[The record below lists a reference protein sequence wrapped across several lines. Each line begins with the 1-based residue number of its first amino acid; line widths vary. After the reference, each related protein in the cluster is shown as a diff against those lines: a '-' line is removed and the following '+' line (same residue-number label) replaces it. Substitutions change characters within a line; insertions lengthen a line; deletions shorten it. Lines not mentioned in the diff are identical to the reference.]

1 MVQAHQGMVMQITT
15 HMLTLLAKKLLYALH
30 RDEPVA
36 KGIVISVNPSTMHA
50 GHALGRKY
58 CEVVIR
64 FVMKRDAKLPRPY
77 PGVQE
82 MADAKDL
89 SIAWPYNRIKKC
101 KPKKPSHGTGSGK
114 K

>member
-1 MVQAHQGMVMQITT
+1 MVFFNEYNSHKYIVCFR
-15 HMLTLLAKKLLYALH
+15 LAKKLLYALH

-89 SIAWPYNRIKKC
+89 SIAWPYNRVTTLVILC
-101 KPKKPSHGTGSGK
+101 CFHM
-114 K
+114 

>member
-1 MVQAHQGMVMQITT
+1 
-15 HMLTLLAKKLLYALH
+15 
-30 RDEPVA
+30 VA
-36 KGIVISVNPSTMHA
+36 KGIVISVNPSTMHV

-89 SIAWPYNRIKKC
+89 SIAWPYNRVTTLVILC
-101 KPKKPSHGTGSGK
+101 CFHM
-114 K
+114 